1 MSLADSLI
9 TVDYF
14 RYHID
19 DMGEQKEREWGCHDY
34 SDFFFLFFLIFVL
47 RFKNIFNSK
56 FLGISNVLC

>member
-1 MSLADSLI
+1 MSLAVSLI

-19 DMGEQKEREWGCHDY
+19 DMGEQKEGEWGCHDY
-34 SDFFFLFFLIFVL
+34 CNFFKKIFVL
-47 RFKNIFNSK
+47 RFKNIFISK